1 MHCVYQKNHA
11 DKREI
16 VITMIKFP
24 ENFISTVQGIL
35 DETYKIVHVYVE
47 SLNDG
52 LIDGHYLYMN
62 GNKLI
67 LVKKSTVT
75 KQGYVYNSTVTIT
88 EKIYTWKLL
97 CFEIPISCE
106 TKEEV
111 LETPQLKAEGL
122 IPQGETPQLK
132 ADGLILQE
140 ENPIETIPEKNIEI
154 NAILEDLPQIQ
165 FDLDE
170 ICKSLETIHITWD
183 PARD

>member
-1 MHCVYQKNHA
+1 MHCVYQKNHT

-24 ENFISTVQGIL
+24 ENFISTIQGIL

-52 LIDGHYLYMN
+52 LIDGHYLYMD

-67 LVKKSTVT
+67 LIKKSTIT
-75 KQGYVYNSTVTIT
+75 KQGYVYNSTVTVT

-111 LETPQLKAEGL
+111 
-122 IPQGETPQLK
+122 
-132 ADGLILQE
+132 
-140 ENPIETIPEKNIEI
+140 IETIETPVEAIIEKVTETVIEDSVPEKNIEI

-170 ICKSLETIHITWD
+170 ICKSLETIHITWTPECQALCND
-183 PARD
+183 AITGLF

>member
-1 MHCVYQKNHA
+1 MHCVYQKNHT

-67 LVKKSTVT
+67 LVKKSTVI
-75 KQGYVYNSTVTIT
+75 KQGYVYNSTITTT

-111 LETPQLKAEGL
+111 L
-122 IPQGETPQLK
+122 ETPQLK

>member
-1 MHCVYQKNHA
+1 
-11 DKREI
+11 
-16 VITMIKFP
+16 MIKFP

-67 LVKKSTVT
+67 LVKKSTVI
-75 KQGYVYNSTVTIT
+75 KQGYVYNSTITTT

-111 LETPQLKAEGL
+111 LETPQLKADGLIPQGETPQLKADGL